1 MKVRDVDTLM
11 SILAVVFVV
20 ATFIFTAHEARDIV
34 LIGVFVATPTKF
46 ISVARMLDI
55 VKGGKDG

>member
-1 MKVRDVDTLM
+1 MKTRDIDTLM

-20 ATFIFTAHEARDIV
+20 ATFFFTAHEARDIV
-34 LIGVFVATPTKF
+34 LIGVFVAAPTKF

-55 VKGGKDG
+55 VKGGKNG